1 MWTEK
6 SAISTIDIAHT
17 HIIMHYGLWHFEQW
31 RIEIQLES
39 PIWRRNGKTKWQKM
53 WCDENREELCHF
65 ANEHNST
72 PFLIAPGWFL
82 LLIFGWHLEY
92 PGFKFKNTHKYTV
105 INSGRV
111 SLNLFVIIFHFI
123 YFACENSKWHDFM
136 LLYMWKF
143 NSKAHKWH
151 TVNHQ
156 PFCRIALEGDW
167 FNFPVENCSRH
178 QFKRIKCREKMLFH
192 FRLVGWVELAN
203 GHATL

>member
-111 SLNLFVIIFHFI
+111 SLNLFVIIFHFTLF
-123 YFACENSKWHDFM
+123 YFILFILLVKTANGMILCCYICENST
-136 LLYMWKF
+136 L
-143 NSKAHKWH
+143 
-151 TVNHQ
+151 
-156 PFCRIALEGDW
+156 
-167 FNFPVENCSRH
+167 
-178 QFKRIKCREKMLFH
+178 KRI
-192 FRLVGWVELAN
+192 N
-203 GHATL
+203 GIL